1 MKRDQRGFALVI
13 TLIVT
18 ALLVALVVEFI
29 AEVYAD
35 TTSRQSFVDGQ
46 KASLMA
52 ESGITGTVGMMRFWL
67 SKKTYTSLLDPWA
80 KPMDIPEEQ
89 GNLRIT
95 VEDENAKLS
104 LNHIVVLPGGIAFN
118 TGSAG
123 DTTESYYGTTIRL
136 FKKFNL
142 PASDLCDAIADW
154 IDDNDNTRPGG
165 AESKWYMGLKN
176 GYQAKNGPLD
186 TVEELALVKGFSSET
201 LDKLRPFITVY
212 AENNTIA
219 PININTAPKE
229 ILMALDERIDDSLAD
244 QIIEYRKNTPFKDK
258 YEFVK
263 VPGMT
268 TVISSGLSSRIT
280 ANSTIYRIR
289 AEAEVNGT
297 TRVIETVVNFPTKG
311 TPVTLYWR
319 EY

>member
-1 MKRDQRGFALVI
+1 MKSDQRGFALVI

-29 AEVYAD
+29 SEVYVD
-35 TTSRQSFVDGQ
+35 TTSRQSFVDAQ

-52 ESGITGTVGMMRFWL
+52 ESGVTGAIGILKFSL
-67 SKKTYTSLLDPWA
+67 LKSNYTSLLDPWA

-89 GNLRIT
+89 GSLRIT
-95 VEDENAKLS
+95 VEDESAKLS
-104 LNHIVVLPGGIAFN
+104 LNHISGTNGTFIDESDP
-118 TGSAG
+118 TG
-123 DTTESYYGTTIRL
+123 SYYGTALRL

-142 PASDLCDAIADW
+142 PASDLCDAVADW
-154 IDDNDNTRPGG
+154 IDLDDTPKPGG
-165 AESKWYMGLKN
+165 AESKWYTNLKN
-176 GYQAKNGPLD
+176 GYQTKNAPLD
-186 TVEELALVKGFSSET
+186 TLEELALIKGFSSEI

-212 AENNTIA
+212 AESAVA

-229 ILMALDERIDDSLAD
+229 LLTALDERISDSLAD
-244 QIIEYRKNTPFKDK
+244 QIIEYRKNTPFQNNYD
-258 YEFVK
+258 FGK
-263 VPGMT
+263 VPGMNL
-268 TVISSGLSSRIT
+268 IAIGLMSRIT
-280 ANSTIYRIR
+280 AKSNVFRIR

-297 TRVIETVVNFPTKG
+297 TRVIETVVNFKSG

>member
-35 TTSRQSFVDGQ
+35 TTARQSFVDAQ
-46 KASLMA
+46 KASLLA
-52 ESGITGTVGMMRFWL
+52 ESGVNGAIGMLKFWL
-67 SKKTYTSLLDPWA
+67 PQKSYTSLLDPWA

-89 GNLRIT
+89 GTLRIT

-104 LNHIVVLPGGIAFN
+104 LNHISGTNGTFTI
-118 TGSAG
+118 GSN
-123 DTTESYYGTTIRL
+123 DPTESYYGTAIRL

-154 IDDNDNTRPGG
+154 IDDNEIPHPGG
-165 AESKWYMGLKN
+165 AESKWYTNLKN
-176 GYQAKNGPLD
+176 GYEAKNEPLN

-201 LDKLRPFITVY
+201 LDKLRPYITILPV
-212 AENNTIA
+212 NTDA
-219 PININTAPKE
+219 SININTAPKE
-229 ILMALDERIDDSLAD
+229 ILTSLDERINDSLAD
-244 QIIEYRKNTPFKDK
+244 QIIEYRKTTPFKNK
-258 YEFVK
+258 YDLAQ

-268 TVISSGLSSRIT
+268 TAISTGLVLRIT
-280 ANSTIYRIR
+280 AKSSIYRIR

-297 TRVIETVVNFPTKG
+297 MRVIETVFDFNNNR
-311 TPVTLYWR
+311 TLYWR

>member
-29 AEVYAD
+29 SEVYVD
-35 TTSRQSFVDGQ
+35 TTSRQSFVDAQ

-52 ESGITGTVGMMRFWL
+52 ESGVTGAIGIMKFSL
-67 SKKTYTSLLDPWA
+67 LKSNYTSLLDPWA

-89 GNLRIT
+89 GSLRIT
-95 VEDENAKLS
+95 VEDESAKLS
-104 LNHIVVLPGGIAFN
+104 LNHIVVLPGGASFN
-118 TGSAG
+118 DGGGDPTG
-123 DTTESYYGTTIRL
+123 YYHGTALRL

-154 IDDNDNTRPGG
+154 IDENDTPRPGG
-165 AESKWYMGLKN
+165 GESKWYTNLKN

-186 TVEELALVKGFSSET
+186 TVEELALVKGFSSEV

-212 AENNTIA
+212 GESSSTA
-219 PININTAPKE
+219 PVNINTAPKE
-229 ILMALDERIDDSLAD
+229 LLTALDERISDSLAE
-244 QIIEYRKNTPFKDK
+244 QIIEYRKNSPFKFNS
-258 YEFVK
+258 ELVR
-263 VPGMT
+263 VPGMEQIAT
-268 TVISSGLSSRIT
+268 GLILRI
-280 ANSTIYRIR
+280 AVKSTIYRIR

-297 TRVIETVVNFPTKG
+297 TRVIETVVNFKGG